1 MNKNIALMEN
11 ENAFAILSRAQE
23 LEKQGR
29 KVINLGI
36 GQPDFTPPQHIID
49 EAINALRFK
58 PHGYTNARGLLALR
72 EEISK
77 ECFNLFK
84 KDINPEN
91 ILISPGGKPIIYLAI
106 SLLSNVG
113 DEIIISNPSFPIY
126 KSIINFCRAK
136 TIYFDLK
143 ENNNFN
149 LIADDIIQKINKKTK
164 LIILNTPCN
173 PTGSIMNESEIKK
186 LLNFLNNYDKKIYIL
201 SDEIYSKIIFNNK
214 VSSLI
219 EYSDNLDSLIVIN
232 GLSKSHSMTGWRI
245 GWGIFPK
252 SLINDAVKYA
262 TNIYSCVNNFSQ
274 FAAIAALNGSQ
285 EFVSKAKISF
295 KERTTSL
302 VKGFN
307 KINGFKCVSPEGSFY
322 CYPNIKGTGMRSK
335 DLQNFLLEDLG
346 IASIDGNNF
355 GIKNDSF
362 LRLSCCTSQHEIDS
376 AISILENYFN
386 KK

>member
-11 ENAFAILSRAQE
+11 ENAFTILSRAQE
-23 LEKQGR
+23 LEKQG
-29 KVINLGI
+29 KKIINLGI

-49 EAINALRFK
+49 EAIHALKFK
-58 PHGYTNARGLLALR
+58 PHGYTDARGLLLLR

-77 ECFNLFK
+77 ECFNLFN

-91 ILISPGGKPIIYLAI
+91 ILISPGGKPIIYITI
-106 SLLSNVG
+106 SLLSDVG

-126 KSIINFCRAK
+126 KSIINYCGAK

-143 ENNNFN
+143 ESNNFN
-149 LIADDIIQKINKKTK
+149 LIAEDIIQKINKNTK

-173 PTGSIMNESEIKK
+173 PTGSIMNKYEIKK
-186 LLNFLNNYDKKIYIL
+186 LLHFLNNYNKKIYVL

-214 VSSLI
+214 ISSII
-219 EYSDNLDSLIVIN
+219 EYSDNLNNIIVLN

-245 GWGIFPK
+245 GWGIFPNK
-252 SLINDAVKYA
+252 LINDAVKYA

-274 FAAIAALNGSQ
+274 FAAAAALNGSQ
-285 EFVSKAKISF
+285 EFVSKATVSF
-295 KERTTSL
+295 KKRTTSL
-302 VKGFN
+302 VKGIN
-307 KINGFKCVSPEGSFY
+307 KINGFKCVSPEGAFY
-322 CYPNIKGTGMRSK
+322 CYPNINGTGMSST
-335 DLQNFLLEDLG
+335 DLQNLLLEKLG

-362 LRLSCCTSQHEIDS
+362 LRLSCCTSQQDIDY

>member
-11 ENAFAILSRAQE
+11 ENAFTILSRAQE
-23 LEKQGR
+23 LEKQG
-29 KVINLGI
+29 KKIINLGI
-36 GQPDFTPPQHIID
+36 GQPDFTPPQYIID
-49 EAINALRFK
+49 EAIHALKFK
-58 PHGYTNARGLLALR
+58 PHGYTDARGLLLLR

-77 ECFNLFK
+77 ESFDLFNK
-84 KDINPEN
+84 NINPEN
-91 ILISPGGKPIIYLAI
+91 ILISPGGKPIIYLTI

-126 KSIINFCRAK
+126 KSIINYCGAK

-149 LIADDIIQKINKKTK
+149 LIAEDIIEKINKKTK

-173 PTGSIMNESEIKK
+173 PTGSIMNKFEIKK
-186 LLNFLNNYDKKIYIL
+186 LLNFLDNYNKKIYIL
-201 SDEIYSKIIFNNK
+201 SDEIYSKIIFNDK
-214 VSSLI
+214 VSSFI
-219 EYSDNLDSLIVIN
+219 EHSDNLNNLIVLN

-245 GWGIFPK
+245 GWGIFPNN
-252 SLINDAVKYA
+252 LIHDAVKYA

-274 FAAIAALNGSQ
+274 FAAVAALNGSQ
-285 EFVSKAKISF
+285 GFINKAKISF
-295 KERTTSL
+295 KKRSTSL
-302 VKGFN
+302 VKGIN
-307 KINGFKCVSPEGSFY
+307 KINGFKCVFPKGSFY
-322 CYPNIKGTGMRSK
+322 CYPNIKGTGMSSK
-335 DLQNFLLEDLG
+335 DLQNLLLEELG

-362 LRLSCCTSQHEIDS
+362 LRLSCCTSQMEINK

>member
-1 MNKNIALMEN
+1 MNKNITLMDN

-23 LEKQGR
+23 LERQGK

-49 EAINALRFK
+49 EAIHALKFK
-58 PHGYTNARGLLALR
+58 PHGYTDARGLLLLR

-77 ECFNLFK
+77 EYFNLFN

-126 KSIINFCRAK
+126 KSIINYCGAK

-149 LIADDIIQKINKKTK
+149 LIAEDIIQKINKKTK

-173 PTGSIMNESEIKK
+173 PTGSIMNEFEIKK
-186 LLNFLNNYDKKIYIL
+186 LLNFLNNYEKKIYIL
-201 SDEIYSKIIFNNK
+201 SDEIYSKIIFNDK
-214 VSSLI
+214 VSSFI
-219 EYSDNLDSLIVIN
+219 EYSDNLNNLIVLN

-245 GWGIFPK
+245 GWGIFPNN
-252 SLINDAVKYA
+252 LINDAVKYA
-262 TNIYSCVNNFSQ
+262 TNIYSCVNNFTQ
-274 FAAIAALNGSQ
+274 FAAVAALNGSQ
-285 EFVSKAKISF
+285 EFVNNAKISF
-295 KERTTSL
+295 KKRTTSL
-302 VKGFN
+302 VKGIN
-307 KINGFKCVSPEGSFY
+307 KINGFKCVSPKGSFY
-322 CYPNIKGTGMRSK
+322 CYPNVKGTGMSSK
-335 DLQNFLLEDLG
+335 DLQNLLLEELG

-362 LRLSCCTSQHEIDS
+362 LRLSCCTSQYEIDS